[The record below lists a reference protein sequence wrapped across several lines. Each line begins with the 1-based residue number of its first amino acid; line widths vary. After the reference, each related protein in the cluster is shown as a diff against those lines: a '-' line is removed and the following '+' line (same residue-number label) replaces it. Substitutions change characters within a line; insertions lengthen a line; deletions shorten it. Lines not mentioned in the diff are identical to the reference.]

1 MKFCVIHQ
9 QTSHN
14 AHSPRR
20 VVEQSTGQGVAW
32 INRYLDREYVRRIAD
47 TTLRTYAHN
56 LLHFV
61 RWWESVH
68 HTSDMVEG
76 DLTESTLLEYVRFQS
91 SQQPRPSPSTIN
103 DRVAVA
109 ERAIRN
115 EFPDAPCQ
123 IARGFH
129 QAFLRR
135 RPMGLGRPRVAM
147 SRLRVKVP
155 KRNIVPLSVDEV
167 SRFWSSFRTSRD
179 LAIVGLM
186 LLQGLRSAEVLALN
200 RDDVLLSEAQL
211 RVRGKGNKWRLL
223 PLAPETVQLLEH
235 YLHLE
240 RPNPCSA
247 ALFVSLK
254 GRARG
259 ARMTRAGL
267 RSLFRHYRQP
277 TKFQLANPHRF
288 RTTFAS
294 DMIRAG
300 MSLPD
305 LSFDCLRSTGPNEW
319 AIHVPLGKLKTER
332 MVPVD
337 SFVCGLVQRLRF
349 FRSLDPL
356 PADGRL
362 LARPR
367 TKEALVRQ
375 LRDYLHQV
383 C

>member
-1 MKFCVIHQ
+1 MKFCVIYQ

-14 AHSPRR
+14 AHSPVR
-20 VVEQSTGQGVAW
+20 VIEQTTGQGVGW
-32 INRYLDREYVRRIAD
+32 INRYLDREYVRRLAN
-47 TTLRTYAHN
+47 TTLCTYAYN

-61 RWWESVH
+61 RWWESVR
-68 HTSDMVEG
+68 HTGDIREG

-91 SQQPRPSPSTIN
+91 GQQPRPSPSIIN

-109 ERAIRN
+109 DRAIRN

-129 QAFLRR
+129 HAFLRR
-135 RPMGLGRPRVAM
+135 KPMGLGRRQVAM

-155 KRNIVPLSVDEV
+155 KRNIVPLSVNEV
-167 SRFWSSFRTSRD
+167 ARFWSSFRTARD

-200 RDDVLLSEAQL
+200 REDALLSEAQL
-211 RVRGKGNKWRLL
+211 RVRGKGNKFRFL

-247 ALFVSLK
+247 AIFVSLK

-259 ARMTRAGL
+259 ARMTPAGL
-267 RSLFRHYRQP
+267 RSLFRHHRQ
-277 TKFQLANPHRF
+277 TTSIKLANPHRF

-300 MSLPD
+300 MSLPA
-305 LSFDCLRSTGPNEW
+305 LM
-319 AIHVPLGKLKTER
+319 KLMGHSDIQTT
-332 MVPVD
+332 
-337 SFVCGLVQRLRF
+337 LLYVQVTPQDVYLQYARAVAQHIR
-349 FRSLDPL
+349 PL
-356 PADGRL
+356 PVTAS
-362 LARPR
+362 
-367 TKEALVRQ
+367 
-375 LRDYLHQV
+375 
-383 C
+383 

>member
-9 QTSHN
+9 PISPN
-14 AHSPRR
+14 ARSPIH
-20 VVEQSTGQGVAW
+20 VVEQTTGREVGW
-32 INRYLDREYVRRIAD
+32 INGYLDREYVRRLAD
-47 TTLRTYAHN
+47 TTLCTYAYH

-68 HTSDMVEG
+68 HTGDIIAG

-91 SQQPRPSPSTIN
+91 SQQPRPFASTIN
-103 DRVAVA
+103 DRVAIA

-115 EFPDAPCQ
+115 QFPDAPCQ

-135 RPMGLGRPRVAM
+135 RPMGLGRPRVAL

-155 KRNIVPLSVDEV
+155 KRNIVPLSVNEV
-167 SRFWSSFRTSRD
+167 ARFWSSFRTARD

-186 LLQGLRSAEVLALN
+186 LLQGLRSAEVLVLNQDDAL
-200 RDDVLLSEAQL
+200 LPEAQL
-211 RVRGKGNKWRLL
+211 RVHGKGNKFRFL

-259 ARMTRAGL
+259 IRMTSAGL
-267 RSLFRHYRQP
+267 RSLFRHHRQA
-277 TKFQLANPHRF
+277 TGIQLANPHRF
-288 RTTFAS
+288 RHTFAS

-300 MSLPD
+300 MSLPALMQLMGHAD
-305 LSFDCLRSTGPNEW
+305 IQTTLLYVQITPQDVYEQYARAVAQHIRRP
-319 AIHVPLGKLKTER
+319 
-332 MVPVD
+332 PVTA
-337 SFVCGLVQRLRF
+337 S
-349 FRSLDPL
+349 
-356 PADGRL
+356 
-362 LARPR
+362 
-367 TKEALVRQ
+367 
-375 LRDYLHQV
+375 
-383 C
+383 